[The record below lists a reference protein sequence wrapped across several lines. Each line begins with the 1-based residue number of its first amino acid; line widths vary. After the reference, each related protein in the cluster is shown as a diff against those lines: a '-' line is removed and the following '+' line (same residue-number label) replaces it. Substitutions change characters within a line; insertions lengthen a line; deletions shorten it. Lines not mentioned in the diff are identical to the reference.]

1 MNDRTAVRRVAGA
14 AGSRHQRPIYMVG
27 DQTAKFIA
35 SQGFF
40 MPQGECGAGAGFRER
55 PASAAGD
62 RERAVLPP
70 LAVIASR
77 IVSGVAR
84 REEEIQ

>member
-1 MNDRTAVRRVAGA
+1 MIEPRFDMLPAR

-40 MPQGECGAGAGFRER
+40 DHAARRMGRAPPGFREHPGLGGWR
-55 PASAAGD
+55 S
-62 RERAVLPP
+62 
-70 LAVIASR
+70 
-77 IVSGVAR
+77 
-84 REEEIQ
+84 

>member
-1 MNDRTAVRRVAGA
+1 MTEPRFDALPAR

-55 PASAAGD
+55 PGLGGWRS
-62 RERAVLPP
+62 
-70 LAVIASR
+70 
-77 IVSGVAR
+77 
-84 REEEIQ
+84 

>member
-1 MNDRTAVRRVAGA
+1 MIEPRFDTLPARADSGHR
-14 AGSRHQRPIYMVG
+14 RPIYMVG

-40 MPQGECGAGAGFRER
+40 MPQGEWARP
-55 PASAAGD
+55 PASGAPRPRRLAI
-62 RERAVLPP
+62 VKKLCYPP

-84 REEEIQ
+84 REEEIP